1 MKKAILTLSKII
13 PREGRKNQSISNI
26 SHTGHLRI
34 AAAKYFLFIF
44 LPKTLLFVLVF
55 LFCISGFLF
64 AQKTVG
70 TDKGKQKTPML
81 EKPVELSE
89 KDISETAQ
97 IYRTD
102 NADAKVALFQKQMPA
117 PVTDPKIRTEINNEL
132 PLMVKQLAIKDPLVP
147 EQFRRVILPVLAL
160 FSRDKTYDIIVFRH
174 PTPILFS
181 DTGVLLV
188 ISTGMIE
195 RASSDDELIG
205 YVAHEIGHEYYARYS
220 IYSRHLLK
228 LIAENGRETALSRKY
243 LEALAII
250 ELQCDGF
257 AVIALN
263 MLGYNSLSF
272 IEGFEK
278 TSRDFPGHNYG
289 AHPPDEQRRRLVEQ
303 IAPKSNLTIKPRTS
317 DELMALKALI
327 SELK

>member
-1 MKKAILTLSKII
+1 MKKGTLTLSKIL

-26 SHTGHLRI
+26 FHSGHLWI

-64 AQKTVG
+64 AQKAVV
-70 TDKGKQKTPML
+70 TDKDKEKTPML

-89 KDISETAQ
+89 KDISDTAR

-102 NADAKVALFQKQMPA
+102 NAGAKATLFQKQMPA
-117 PVTDPKIRTEINNEL
+117 PVNDPKIRAEIHNEL
-132 PLMVKQLAIKDPLVP
+132 PLLVKQLKIEDPLAV
-147 EQFRRVILPVLAL
+147 ERFRQVILPVLAL
-160 FSRDKTYDIIVFRH
+160 FSRDKTYDIIVIKH
-174 PTPILFS
+174 STPIMFS
-181 DTGVLLV
+181 DTGVVLV

-195 RASSDDELIG
+195 RAASDDELIG

-220 IYSRHLLK
+220 IYSKHLLK
-228 LIAENGRETALSRKY
+228 LIAENGRETALGRKY

-278 TSRDFPGHNYG
+278 TSRDFPGHSYG
-289 AHPPDEQRRRLVEQ
+289 YHPPDEQRRKLVEQ
-303 IAPKSNLTIKPRTS
+303 
-317 DELMALKALI
+317 LI
-327 SELK
+327 PGRMHLLAAI